1 MRRAALRSISLAIL
15 CSLALAAGGCS
26 QAGRTEKEAEEAT
39 AESPERQSPVS
50 DEEWLK
56 RRRVLSIDSVIPGL
70 GKDKPAVLFLFNYY
84 DCGTCMEHGFQ
95 AVRRID
101 QATHDGFVKV
111 VASMFTEISSTQ
123 RLFGY
128 REYVYND
135 ARDLI
140 RKELKYLPTPV
151 LLIVDGDHRIRDVYM
166 FTPEKGGSDWK
177 VILEKCIETGNE

>member
-1 MRRAALRSISLAIL
+1 MA
-15 CSLALAAGGCS
+15 
-26 QAGRTEKEAEEAT
+26 EAET
-39 AESPERQSPVS
+39 RPVHR
-50 DEEWLK
+50 LCHT
-56 RRRVLSIDSVIPGL
+56 GL

-95 AVRRID
+95 AVSQID

-135 ARDLI
+135 AKDLI

-151 LLIVDGDHRIRDVYM
+151 LLIVDGDRRIRDVYM

-177 VILEKCIETGNE
+177 GIVEKCIETGKE